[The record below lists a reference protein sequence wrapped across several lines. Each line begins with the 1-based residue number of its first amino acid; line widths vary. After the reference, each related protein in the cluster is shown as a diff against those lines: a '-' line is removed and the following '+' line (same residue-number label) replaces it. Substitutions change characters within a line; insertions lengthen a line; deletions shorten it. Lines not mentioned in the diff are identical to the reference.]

1 MHYEQVIDSVT
12 LRPSQDGR
20 FEVTVGDQVVF
31 SKAALHRHAR
41 EGEIVALIGPL
52 AEAAEAAIRTGF

>member
-1 MHYEQVIDSVT
+1 
-12 LRPSQDGR
+12 
-20 FEVTVGDQVVF
+20 VF